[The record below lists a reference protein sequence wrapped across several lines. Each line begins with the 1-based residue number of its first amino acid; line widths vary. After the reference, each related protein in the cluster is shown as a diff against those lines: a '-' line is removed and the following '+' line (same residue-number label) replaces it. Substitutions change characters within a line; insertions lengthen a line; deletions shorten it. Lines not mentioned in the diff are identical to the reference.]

1 LALASALRSSCLAL
15 ANVVCWAES
24 REALLSELEARRLVT
39 LLVSKGV
46 QANGHVQNALIQ
58 QWAAEAGL
66 DDGHLLAA
74 GDLGWIDKGPIA
86 GTITLTEEGFTA
98 GIED

>member
-1 LALASALRSSCLAL
+1 MLSGKQ
-15 ANVVCWAES
+15 
-24 REALLSELEARRLVT
+24 EALLSELEARRLVT

-66 DDGHLLAA
+66 DDRHLVAA
-74 GDLGWIDKGPIA
+74 SNLGWIDNGPIA

-98 GIED
+98 GTED